1 MRVLICDDSSFM
13 RKAIAMLLDKEPDVQ
28 VVDTARNG
36 EDALEKIRKHAPDVV
51 TLDLEMPVLDGM
63 GVLTRLRAEFPIH
76 ARPAILVCST
86 LTSKG
91 SHEALKAM
99 MLGAADVIFKDTA
112 GIGGGGEAIKQ
123 ELLAKLR
130 AIDESHAWRRRSRSE
145 STVKPTVTLPPAAR
159 VDLLKN
165 APAPLDG
172 DRLIRDL
179 GLGDSNIKLVAIGSS
194 TGGPPVLE
202 HILSALPKDMICP
215 VVVAQHMPPLF
226 TKSLAERLG
235 QLCAVKVVHA
245 DGPMPLRAGNVY
257 IIVGGKHGRISG
269 VPGALRIEI
278 SDKPITALYRP
289 SVDELLQSAADCTG
303 PNTLGV
309 VLTGMG
315 DDGARGGKSLFACG
329 AKTIAQDAE
338 TCVVYGMPRSLVQA
352 GGASASARP
361 DAIAQAVAALST
373 TRSIRKDVANVPW
386 RTRSSRDVA

>member
-13 RKAIAMLLDKEPDVQ
+13 RKAIAMLLDKETDIQ

-36 EDALEKIRKHAPDVV
+36 EDALDKIRRLSPDVI

-76 ARPAILVCST
+76 ARPAVLVCST

-130 AIDESHAWRRRSRSE
+130 AIDESHAWRRKARADAAP
-145 STVKPTVTLPPAAR
+145 KPAVTLPNTAR
-159 VDLLKN
+159 TDLLKN

-172 DRLIRDL
+172 DRLVRELNLRD
-179 GLGDSNIKLVAIGSS
+179 GDFKLVAIGSS

-202 HILSALPKDMICP
+202 HILSALPKDMSCP

-226 TKSLAERLG
+226 TKSLSERLS

-245 DGPMPLRAGNVY
+245 DGPMPLRPGNAY

-269 VPGALRIEI
+269 TPSAPRIEI
-278 SDKPITALYRP
+278 SDKPTTALYRP
-289 SVDELLQSAADCTG
+289 SVDELLQSAAECTG
-303 PNTLGV
+303 ANTLGV

-315 DDGARGGKSLFACG
+315 DDGSKGGKVLFSCG

-338 TCVVYGMPRSLVQA
+338 SCVVYGMPRSLVQA
-352 GGASASARP
+352 GAATASARP
-361 DAIAQAVAALST
+361 DAIAQAVATLSASGT
-373 TRSIRKDVANVPW
+373 IRKDATNVPW
-386 RTRSSRDVA
+386 RTRSSRDAA

>member
-1 MRVLICDDSSFM
+1 MRVLIVDDSSFM

-36 EDALEKIRKHAPDVV
+36 EDALDKIRKLAPDVV

-130 AIDESHAWRRRSRSE
+130 AIDEAHAWRRKARQE
-145 STVKPTVTLPPAAR
+145 SAAKPSATLPAAPR
-159 VDLLKN
+159 VDLLKG

-172 DRLIRDL
+172 DRLVRELNLRDQEF
-179 GLGDSNIKLVAIGSS
+179 KLIVIGSS

-202 HILSALPKDMICP
+202 HILSALPKDMSCP

-226 TKSLAERLG
+226 TKSLSERLA
-235 QLCAVKVVHA
+235 QLCAIKVVHA
-245 DGPMPLRAGNVY
+245 DGAMPLRAGSAY
-257 IIVGGKHGRISG
+257 IILGGKHGRISG
-269 VPGALRIEI
+269 TPGALRIEI
-278 SDKPITALYRP
+278 SDKPTTALYRP
-289 SVDELLQSAADCTG
+289 SVDELLQSASMCTG
-303 PNTLGV
+303 AQTLGV

-315 DDGARGGKSLFACG
+315 DDGARGGKALFDTG

-338 TCVVYGMPRSLVQA
+338 SCVVYGMPRSLVMA
-352 GGASASARP
+352 NAATASARP
-361 DAIAQAVAALST
+361 DAIAQAIAAIST
-373 TRSIRKDVANVPW
+373 SGVVRKDSAAVPW
-386 RTRSSRDVA
+386 RSKTSRDAA

>member
-13 RKAIAMLLDKEPDVQ
+13 RKAIAMLLDKEPDIQ

-36 EDALEKIRKHAPDVV
+36 EDALEKIRKLTPDVV

-112 GIGGGGEAIKQ
+112 GIGGGGESIKQ

-130 AIDESHAWRRRSRSE
+130 AIDESHSWRRKPRTEHATRPA
-145 STVKPTVTLPPAAR
+145 STLHATGRL
-159 VDLLKN
+159 DLLKG

-172 DRLIRDL
+172 DRLVRDL
-179 GLGDSNIKLVAIGSS
+179 NLRESDIKLVAIGSS

-202 HILSALPKDMICP
+202 HILSALPKDMNCP

-226 TKSLAERLG
+226 TKSLAERLA
-235 QLCAVKVVHA
+235 QLCAVKVIHA
-245 DGPMPLRAGNVY
+245 DAPMPLRAGCAY

-269 VPGALRIEI
+269 VPGALRIDI
-278 SDKPITALYRP
+278 SERPTTALYRP
-289 SVDELLQSAADCTG
+289 SVDELLQSAADITKAH
-303 PNTLGV
+303 TLGV

-315 DDGARGGKSLFACG
+315 DDGARGGKSLFDTG
-329 AKTIAQDAE
+329 AKTIAQDGE
-338 TCVVYGMPRSLVQA
+338 SCVVYGMPRSLVQA
-352 GGASASARP
+352 SAASASARP
-361 DAIAQAVAALST
+361 DAIAHAVAAISVSGT
-373 TRSIRKDVANVPW
+373 VRKDAAQVPW
-386 RTRSSRDVA
+386 RTRSSRDAA

>member
-13 RKAIAMLLDKEPDVQ
+13 RKAIAMLLDKEPDIQ

-36 EDALEKIRKHAPDVV
+36 EDALDKIRKFTPDVV

-112 GIGGGGEAIKQ
+112 GIGGGGESIKQ

-130 AIDESHAWRRRSRSE
+130 AIDESHAWRRKSR
-145 STVKPTVTLPPAAR
+145 TDTPAKPSVTLPSTGR
-159 VDLLKN
+159 VDLLKG
-165 APAPLDG
+165 APTPWDG
-172 DRLIRDL
+172 DRLVRDL
-179 GLGDSNIKLVAIGSS
+179 NLRETDFKLIAIGSS

-202 HILSALPKDMICP
+202 HILSALPKDMTCP

-226 TKSLAERLG
+226 TKSLTERLG

-245 DGPMPLRAGNVY
+245 DVSMPLRPGNAY

-269 VPGALRIEI
+269 TPTAPRIEI
-278 SDKPITALYRP
+278 SEKPTTALYRP
-289 SVDELLQSAADCTG
+289 SVDELLQSAGETTKA
-303 PNTLGV
+303 NTLGV

-315 DDGARGGKSLFACG
+315 DDGARGGKALFDTG

-338 TCVVYGMPRSLVQA
+338 SCVVYGMPRSLVQA
-352 GGASASARP
+352 GAASASARP
-361 DAIAQAVAALST
+361 DAIAQAVAAVST
-373 TRSIRKDVANVPW
+373 SGCVRKDAAHVPW
-386 RTRSSRDVA
+386 RTRSSRDAA